1 VSAHSHNHDNNNNN
15 NNNNNNDDDNNN
27 SHENINNNN
36 NNNTN
41 TNNNN
46 NNDDNNNDNLT
57 LSRSAA
63 RYMQDGRAQL
73 LPAQSIMTEQHYAT
87 HCNCMELG
95 LFVPAMGSCVCCCCT
110 SILKTSSGQST
121 HVSLSLHQALR
132 QVTHMMTGMTSLV
145 DT

>member
-1 VSAHSHNHDNNNNN
+1 MEFATCTKLAMTFDSCQVASVSAHSHNNDNNNNN
-15 NNNNNNDDDNNN
+15 NNNNNNDN
-27 SHENINNNN
+27 
-36 NNNTN
+36 
-41 TNNNN
+41 
-46 NNDDNNNDNLT
+46 DNNNDNLT

-87 HCNCMELG
+87 HCNCIELG
-95 LFVPAMGSCVCCCCT
+95 LFVPAMGFCVCCCCT
-110 SILKTSSGQST
+110 SIFETSSGQST